1 MLWNKTKI
9 KNRGRTI
16 TITQTTVALHRF
28 CLTAPL
34 LNLISEEFFIKFQIR
49 VADVRN
55 QYYQLT
61 GSHLKHLQTNTER
74 LVKSMEHLNLDFL
87 NSEKVYSIVS
97 KATLR
102 SNILEGVSEHK
113 EIDKNSYTYF
123 IEQQLRGEKSV

>member
-1 MLWNKTKI
+1 
-9 KNRGRTI
+9 
-16 TITQTTVALHRF
+16 
-28 CLTAPL
+28 
-34 LNLISEEFFIKFQIR
+34 
-49 VADVRN
+49 
-55 QYYQLT
+55 
-61 GSHLKHLQTNTER
+61 
-74 LVKSMEHLNLDFL
+74 MEHLNLDFL